1 MPTTP
6 VRDRHYTLWSL
17 GEWPIGTRKTRLPLC
32 GWDPDLSHTFQ
43 ARPDLPLPSGS
54 PAHPHDL
61 PLISVLPLTGTLFLS
76 SQTPC
81 SSKPGI
87 FTLLS
92 APLVNSYSYDRTQ
105 WSITSSRESSQDSH
119 LIFCFRLQNPAL
131 LLSTSLSF

>member
-1 MPTTP
+1 M
-6 VRDRHYTLWSL
+6 RDRHYTLWSL
-17 GEWPIGTRKTRLPLC
+17 GKWPIGTRKTRWPLS

-43 ARPDLPLPSGS
+43 AGLICLSSLDFQPISMTC
-54 PAHPHDL
+54 

-87 FTLLS
+87 LTLLS
-92 APLVNSYSYDRTQ
+92 PPLVNSYSYDRTQ
-105 WSITSSRESSQDSH
+105 SSITSSRESSQDSH
-119 LIFCFRLQNPAL
+119 LIFCFRPQNPAL